1 LALTFGGNPIICKGI
16 QNLSNARLEKGAI
29 SPIARRNDAQAKVY
43 ATESLGNI
51 WQRRLVSTHIC
62 PVLEPNAAIRGHS
75 SGGLPMIDRIQKY
88 VKTFSIT
95 TAAVLFMT
103 PFAANAQTTSGS
115 NDKWLHVRVISSDN
129 KGETV
134 RVNVPLELAE
144 KVLPAINKDRL
155 HNGKITVD
163 RHEMEGV
170 DCRALLD
177 AIKTTKDGEFVTVQS
192 HDSDVQVAKQG
203 GYMLVH
209 VTEKRWN
216 DDKSSKEAKMTEKS
230 KIEVKVPMKVVEAL
244 FSAGKD
250 ELDVLAALRA
260 LSAHGDTELV
270 SVKDGNDMVRV
281 WMDSKSASD

>member
-1 LALTFGGNPIICKGI
+1 
-16 QNLSNARLEKGAI
+16 
-29 SPIARRNDAQAKVY
+29 
-43 ATESLGNI
+43 
-51 WQRRLVSTHIC
+51 
-62 PVLEPNAAIRGHS
+62 
-75 SGGLPMIDRIQKY
+75 MIDRIRKY
-88 VKTFSIT
+88 AKTFSIT
-95 TAAVLFMT
+95 TAAVLMMT
-103 PFAANAQTTSGS
+103 PLAANAQSNSAS
-115 NDKWLHVRVISSDN
+115 NDKWLHVRVVSSDHN
-129 KGETV
+129 GESV

-155 HNGKITVD
+155 HNGKVTIN
-163 RHEMEGV
+163 RHDMDGV
-170 DCRALLD
+170 DCRALLE
-177 AIKTTKDGEFVTVQS
+177 ALKTTKDGEFVTVQS

-216 DDKSSKEAKMTEKS
+216 DDKNSKEAKMTEKS

-260 LSAHGDTELV
+260 LSSHGDTELV

-281 WMDSKSASD
+281 WLDSKSSAD

>member
-1 LALTFGGNPIICKGI
+1 
-16 QNLSNARLEKGAI
+16 
-29 SPIARRNDAQAKVY
+29 
-43 ATESLGNI
+43 
-51 WQRRLVSTHIC
+51 
-62 PVLEPNAAIRGHS
+62 
-75 SGGLPMIDRIQKY
+75 MIDRVRKY

-103 PFAANAQTTSGS
+103 PFSAIAQTNSTSASSG
-115 NDKWLHVRVISSDN
+115 NDRWLHVRVVSSDN

-155 HNGKITVD
+155 HNGKISID
-163 RHEMEGV
+163 RSEVQGV

-192 HDSDVQVAKQG
+192 HDSDVQVAKQN

-216 DDKSSKEAKMTEKS
+216 EEKNSKEAKMTEKS
-230 KIEVKVPMKVVEAL
+230 RVEVKVPMKVVEAL

-250 ELDVLAALRA
+250 ELDVVAALRA
-260 LSAHGDTELV
+260 LSAHSGDTELV
-270 SVKDGNDMVRV
+270 SVKDGNDTVRV
-281 WMDSKSASD
+281 WLDSKNSSD

>member
-1 LALTFGGNPIICKGI
+1 
-16 QNLSNARLEKGAI
+16 
-29 SPIARRNDAQAKVY
+29 
-43 ATESLGNI
+43 
-51 WQRRLVSTHIC
+51 
-62 PVLEPNAAIRGHS
+62 
-75 SGGLPMIDRIQKY
+75 MIDRIRKY

-95 TAAVLFMT
+95 TAAVLFLT
-103 PFAANAQTTSGS
+103 PFAANAQTNTAS
-115 NDKWLHVRVISSDN
+115 NDRWLHVRVISSDN

-155 HNGKITVD
+155 HNGKITID

-170 DCRALLD
+170 DCRALLA
-177 AIKTTKDGEFVTVQS
+177 AIKDTKDGEFVTVQS
-192 HDSDVQVAKQG
+192 HDADVKVAKQA

-216 DDKSSKEAKMTEKS
+216 EDKDSKDGKMTEKS
-230 KIEVKVPMKVVEAL
+230 RVEVKVPMKVVEAL

-260 LSAHGDTELV
+260 LSQHGDTELV
-270 SVKDGNDMVRV
+270 SVKDGNDTVRV
-281 WMDSKSASD
+281 WMDSKSSAD